1 MEYAYALDF
10 PRLCDSYL
18 FLFISIGGNIAI
30 ENSIPK
36 ISEIRNLL
44 KHGRPRTS
52 PYSVASAADQRIIQQ
67 KQGVPNNCLSMNLAR
82 YVTWQR
88 RRSSVNGLTGFWR
101 ERSD

>member
-18 FLFISIGGNIAI
+18 SLFISIGGNIAI

-44 KHGRPRTS
+44 KHLRTRNTIHGRAL
-52 PYSVASAADQRIIQQ
+52 SVHPLSWISSRRF
-67 KQGVPNNCLSMNLAR
+67 CLN
-82 YVTWQR
+82 V
-88 RRSSVNGLTGFWR
+88 
-101 ERSD
+101 